1 MGVDKVGGSGGGW
14 WENLVNKV
22 RPVTPA
28 PKTAPVKPE
37 APVYDSRPFED
48 YSLEK
53 ITPEQ
58 AKKLLEDHSVA
69 FTKDSFE
76 KYGLKG
82 LREELQEVAAGEGEG
97 RRHPILEH
105 AGITIARALA
115 RANETTALGS
125 YPDSYAIRLFGAL
138 NADAKALAETL
149 RLNEGVGGPGS

>member
-1 MGVDKVGGSGGGW
+1 MGVDKIGGSSGGW
-14 WENLVNKV
+14 WENLIRKV
-22 RPVTPA
+22 TPVTPA
-28 PKTAPVKPE
+28 KKPDVVQPE

-58 AKKLLEDHSVA
+58 AKRLLEDHDVA

-82 LREELQEVAAGEGEG
+82 LREELQEVATGEGEG

-105 AGITIARALA
+105 AGITIARAMA
-115 RANETTALGS
+115 KANDTTALGS
-125 YPDSYAIRLFGAL
+125 YPDSYAIRLFNEL

-149 RLNEGVGGPGS
+149 RLNEGLGGITG